1 MGMLRSYCSSETAI
15 WIWVKLEST
24 LIELWHPQG
33 IYYEDCCCIVHQ
45 CHHIWYV
52 TVYMMSPYTVCDSL
66 HGVTIYGMW
75 QSTWCHHIRYV

>member
-66 HGVTIYGMW
+66 HGVTIYGM
-75 QSTWCHHIRYV
+75 